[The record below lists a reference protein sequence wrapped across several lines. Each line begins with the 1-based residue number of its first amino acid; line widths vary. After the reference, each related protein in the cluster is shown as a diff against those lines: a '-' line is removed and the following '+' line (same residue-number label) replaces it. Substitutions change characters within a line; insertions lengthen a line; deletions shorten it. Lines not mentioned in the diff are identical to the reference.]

1 MSMLEKCKPAAGL
14 AFFALSMYVMAQ
26 QAYHIRMYA
35 IHTYGYVIHEFDP
48 WFNYRATEYL
58 ADRGWHAFF
67 HWFDYMSWYPLG
79 RPVGTTIFPGMQI
92 TSVAIWKAL
101 PHFGTVMSLNDVCC
115 LVPAWFGVIASFL
128 LAMLAVECSGS
139 YTNGAFAGLIMAILP
154 AHIMRSVAGGYDN
167 ESVAM
172 TAMMLT
178 FYCWVRSLREVPSV
192 KDGRATLGSVGF
204 GIATGFAYIYMVAT
218 WGGYVFVINMI
229 GAHAAV
235 LVGMGRYTS
244 KLHRAYSL
252 MYVIG
257 TLGAIR
263 VPPVGMQPLKSLEQM
278 QRSTARNVLPPAR
291 GSRRGHPPP
300 LDPEAHPLAPG

>member
-1 MSMLEKCKPAAGL
+1 MLR
-14 AFFALSMYVMAQ
+14 VW
-26 QAYHIRMYA
+26 R
-35 IHTYGYVIHEFDP
+35 
-48 WFNYRATEYL
+48 R
-58 ADRGWHAFF
+58 
-67 HWFDYMSWYPLG
+67 
-79 RPVGTTIFPGMQI
+79 
-92 TSVAIWKAL
+92 
-101 PHFGTVMSLNDVCC
+101 
-115 LVPAWFGVIASFL
+115 LV
-128 LAMLAVECSGS
+128 
-139 YTNGAFAGLIMAILP
+139 TRTGLIMAILP

-178 FYCWVRSLREVPSV
+178 FYCWVRSLREVSSV

-300 LDPEAHPLAPG
+300 LAPEAHPLAPG